1 MQAWR
6 EDHVRTQQKA
16 AVHEPRREASE
27 ETDPASALIL
37 DLRPSEP

>member
-16 AVHEPRREASE
+16 AIHKPGREASK
-27 ETDPASALIL
+27 ETNPARAFIL
-37 DLRPSEP
+37 DLQPSEL